1 MKKVFGLA
9 WVSLVAACVMS
20 CDRSGENLAGES
32 LLSGISTRLVV
43 GTDSASIVRD
53 TGEATRDT
61 VDPYRPW
68 TAGLKVLGGDSARV
82 DSVTVR
88 WGDGS
93 DMEGFNR
100 HTRFLRH
107 QWSVQDTGRRKI
119 ELFSWSSG
127 SLVRQDSQFLHVTTH
142 AMALHL
148 CEALF
153 TTAWNIDSVLSL
165 PITTMDERPLQRV
178 HLHASAVGSDSSF
191 DTTVAAEGRAW
202 LSIGLKFLPS
212 GTSDSLVKWSIRLDL
227 LAKSG
232 DSTTDKFVLE
242 VKQHPPVLDSV
253 TGLPEQA
260 LRGDT
265 LRVQAHATASKGI
278 ARYEWTINSQVIF
291 LSGDRLV
298 LPMTDTGW
306 ICAHVKVYDS
316 VGNPSVVNDFSLY
329 VRAGAAPVPTGT
341 KPVAAVAGELI
352 SLPMLAQGDDA
363 VSWSWSVP
371 DRIYRNSALEPILLS
386 GVTQSTVLSLALH
399 APGLHRLARKAT
411 NSRGDTAWDTID
423 INVSK
428 KAPGLTDLK
437 VQGAMASGAWV
448 NQYLLKGIYSVQPT
462 AQDSQDGTLP
472 VAIWADTGTGRYDC
486 KVGTSLSLRTSRLGA
501 DTLKLKLVGI
511 YGDSSLVQRAYK
523 VMGLTLRDTS
533 VHTGDSVAYFLD
545 SAAWTGAA
553 RQWTVRA
560 PDRKLSQDATGAP
573 LLVPDTV
580 EASGQGA
587 LSFRLALKDTGVHP
601 VSIAVKDAFGASLQ
615 GSMNVRVWR
624 HGLRIDSLI
633 PSGSRIALS
642 EGKHLEVGSLWPV
655 TLAVTDSE
663 GVTVNTKTDSVCWS
677 EGRLSSGCGTSIFL
691 PTGLVGAHSLSL
703 QAFGKPWGGVGTADF
718 NYVVDSAPVATGV
731 SHVCSKLD
739 TSCDIPDA
747 DLRVRDPQK
756 YLLTVDLADSNV
768 STTDKVPG
776 LGTVTRIQ
784 DANGKFKFHI
794 RWSLF
799 AYTPG
804 SWNGAY
810 WVAPVI
816 KLDNASIQ
824 YKAVNP
830 YGVESSP
837 ATVKITFK

>member
-1 MKKVFGLA
+1 MKKVFGFVWA
-9 WVSLVAACVMS
+9 SLVVVWVMG
-20 CDRSGENLAGES
+20 CDRSSEGVTGDTV
-32 LLSGISTRLVV
+32 LSGISARLVV
-43 GTDSASIVRD
+43 GTDSASMAMD
-53 TGEATRDT
+53 TGLSTRDT

-68 TAGLKVLGGDSARV
+68 MAGIKVFGSDSAKV

-93 DMEGFNR
+93 EMDGFNR
-100 HTRFLRH
+100 RTRFLRH
-107 QWSVQDTGRRKI
+107 QWSIQDTGRRKI

-127 SLVRQDSQFLHVTTH
+127 SLVRQDSQFLNVTTH

-148 CEALF
+148 CQALF

-191 DTTVAAEGRAW
+191 DTTVAADGRAW
-202 LSIGLKFLPS
+202 LSVGLKFLPS

-253 TGLPEQA
+253 TGMPEQA

-278 ARYEWTINSQVIF
+278 ARYEWTINSKVIF

-306 ICAHVKVYDS
+306 ICAHVKAYDS
-316 VGNPSVVNDFSLY
+316 VGNPSVAKDFS
-329 VRAGAAPVPTGT
+329 
-341 KPVAAVAGELI
+341 I
-352 SLPMLAQGDDA
+352 H
-363 VSWSWSVP
+363 VSK
-371 DRIYRNSALEPILLS
+371 
-386 GVTQSTVLSLALH
+386 T
-399 APGLHRLARKAT
+399 APGLR
-411 NSRGDTAWDTID
+411 
-423 INVSK
+423 
-428 KAPGLTDLK
+428 DLK
-437 VQGAMASGAWV
+437 VQGAAASGAWV
-448 NQYLLKGIYSVQPT
+448 DQYLWKGAYSVQPT
-462 AQDSQDGTLP
+462 AKDSLDGSLP
-472 VAIWADTGTGRYDC
+472 VAIWADTGTGRYDF
-486 KVGTSLSLRTSRLGA
+486 KVGTSLPLRTSRLGA

-511 YGDSSLVQRAYK
+511 YGDSSLVQRAYQ
-523 VMGLTLRDTS
+523 VTGLALRDTL
-533 VHTGDSVAYFLD
+533 VHTGDSVLYSLD
-545 SAAWTGAA
+545 PAAWAGAA

-573 LLVPDTV
+573 VLVPDTV
-580 EASGQGA
+580 GSSGQGA
-587 LSFRLALKDTGVHP
+587 LSFRMALKDTGVHA
-601 VSIAVKDAFGASLQ
+601 VAIAVQDAFGARLQ
-615 GSMNVRVWR
+615 GIRNVRVWR
-624 HGLRIDSLI
+624 HGLRIDSVAPLG
-633 PSGSRIALS
+633 SGIAMPN
-642 EGKHLEVGSLWPV
+642 GKHVGAGSIWPLA
-655 TLAVTDSE
+655 LAVTDSE
-663 GVTVNTKTDSVCWS
+663 RVMANAMADSVCWS
-677 EGRLSSGCGTSIFL
+677 EGALKSACSTSIFL
-691 PTGLVGAHSLSL
+691 PTGLVGAHTLSL
-703 QAFGKPWGGVGTADF
+703 QAFGKPWGGMGTASF

-747 DLRVRDPQK
+747 ELRVRDPQK

-799 AYTPG
+799 AYTAG
-804 SWNGAY
+804 DWNGLY

-816 KLDNASIQ
+816 KLDNASIR
-824 YKAVNP
+824 YKAVSP